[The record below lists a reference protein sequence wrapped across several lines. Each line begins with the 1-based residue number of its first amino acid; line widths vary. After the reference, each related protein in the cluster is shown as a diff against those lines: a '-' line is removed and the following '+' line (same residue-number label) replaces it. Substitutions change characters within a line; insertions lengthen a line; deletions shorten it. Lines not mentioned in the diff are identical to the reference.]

1 MKKLNLV
8 LHETTILN
16 FPFMGTLLRRYW
28 YLAITIPTIIF
39 SISIFYF
46 NDQNLIHKRSIF
58 FSNITEDNTG
68 PSSVMSAVL
77 GDKKNGLSETDIV
90 GILNSLDFQ
99 QKFAEE
105 VYSHPD
111 FRKIDLNSISS
122 KEKFNMTQFL
132 EDCNKDKQCIYKKIR
147 GAIFSFVAIIPDRIV
162 STRFSLQVTSR
173 DPFTTTFLL
182 KEVAKYI
189 SKNRVDTI
197 KHKIEDQIAVSKQ
210 LLNEKKSELGAFHI
224 DGLKNEK
231 KALTERI
238 LEVKSK
244 ISSYNSF
251 FHRLK
256 LDLDLME
263 TKVKETKKATKNDVE
278 TDKILAYQQRKRL
291 EEKIRKLESDIGA
304 IRVVSQDLGQED
316 EQILS
321 QLKEEL
327 RKLQLKLVGMGR
339 KGRSVSSDVQ
349 FLNRKEGES
358 NFTEFDYKVKK
369 EQFEK
374 TKKDYDAL
382 IAHKEELSQKVSKV
396 DSKIDEI
403 LPSFEYIKLLEEEL
417 VQLKLMNSTVVS
429 DLKFENE
436 LGPKSSF
443 KKLSKVK
450 TFLFSFVSS
459 LFLVLAI
466 VILLYLMDDKIYNKY
481 ELEKTFDDLTIIGN
495 TPDFD

>member
-16 FPFMGTLLRRYW
+16 FPFMGTLIRRYW
-28 YLAITIPTIIF
+28 YLAIAIPTIVF
-39 SISIFYF
+39 SLSLYHF

-58 FSNITEDNTG
+58 FSNISEDNSG
-68 PSSVMSAVL
+68 PSSIMSSVL
-77 GDKKNGLSETDIV
+77 GDSKSGLSETDII

-99 QKFAEE
+99 QKFAEII
-105 VYSHPD
+105 YAHPD
-111 FRKIDLNSISS
+111 FMNMDLNSVNS
-122 KEKFNMTQFL
+122 KDVFNMKAFL
-132 EDCNKDKQCIYKKIR
+132 STCNQDKECIYKKIR
-147 GAIFSFVAIIPDRIV
+147 GAIFSFISIIPDRIV

-182 KEVAKYI
+182 KEISKYI
-189 SKNRVDTI
+189 SLSRVETI
-197 KHKIEDQIAVSKQ
+197 KHKIEEQISVSKQ
-210 LLNEKKSELGAFHI
+210 LLAEKKNELNDSHVDGLREEKKSLE
-224 DGLKNEK
+224 
-231 KALTERI
+231 ERI

-263 TKVKETKKATKNDVE
+263 TKVRETKKATKNDVE
-278 TDKILAYQQRKRL
+278 TNKILAYQQRKRL

-304 IRVVSQDLGQED
+304 IRVVSQGLGKED

-321 QLKEEL
+321 QLKSEL
-327 RKLQLKLVGMGR
+327 RVVKARLLAMGD
-339 KGRSVSSDVQ
+339 KGRSVSSEVK

-382 IAHKEELSQKVSKV
+382 ISQKEDLSKSI
-396 DSKIDEI
+396 SKIDAKIEEI
-403 LPSFEYIKLLEEEL
+403 MPSFEYIKLLEEKL
-417 VQLKLMNSTVVS
+417 VQLKLINSTVVS

-436 LGPKSSF
+436 LGPKTAY
-443 KKLSKVK
+443 KKLSRVK
-450 TFLFSFVSS
+450 SLLFSLVSS
-459 LFLVLAI
+459 GFLVLA
-466 VILLYLMDDKIYNKY
+466 VIIFLYLLDDKIYNKH
-481 ELEKTFDDLTIIGN
+481 ELERTFDDLTIIGN